1 MVGRSGLPWGLF
13 KPPSSPSP
21 LEDPPPSP
29 HPLRVEQGS
38 AWPASWRQTV
48 GSRESNPNPLLAF
61 PRIGS
66 VLSEPEATKQK
77 LVTSGLG
84 SPGSRPE
91 STA

>member
-21 LEDPPPSP
+21 LEDPPNP

-48 GSRESNPNPLLAF
+48 GSRESNLIPSWLPQ
-61 PRIGS
+61 G
-66 VLSEPEATKQK
+66 
-77 LVTSGLG
+77 
-84 SPGSRPE
+84 
-91 STA
+91 